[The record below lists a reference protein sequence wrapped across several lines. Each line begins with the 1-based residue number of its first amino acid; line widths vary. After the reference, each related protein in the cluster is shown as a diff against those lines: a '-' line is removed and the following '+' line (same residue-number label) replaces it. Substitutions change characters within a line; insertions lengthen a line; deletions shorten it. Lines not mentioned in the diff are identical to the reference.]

1 MKEPHLEDYGLTKE
15 VYEQYKRFLHR
26 KFEEDKKTEKIETI
40 LFIVLWCGAF
50 LLAGIFGG
58 LGLIKST
65 VGIALFSVFELMIFL
80 APAFT
85 PSIVKKFRNTI
96 SFGDKE
102 EACKRYEKD
111 LRDYESYLRR
121 RTREYYENMSGF
133 EFEKA
138 IAALYRQYGYG
149 AYVTQAT
156 GDGGVD
162 VILRRNG
169 ECVAVQCKH
178 HANPVGP
185 KDIRELQGVV
195 MTSDE
200 FDYGIFVSWNGFTPG
215 ALEEARVKAQRVRI
229 DLVASGDILIMAG
242 KAHEGFEVRKRP
254 NEPDESGSESGSG
267 ENFRDK
273 FDSINK
279 PSPKKVCLGSI
290 VKAYDY
296 GEEEEV
302 TYRILV
308 GDSPYEESEGWI
320 AISSET
326 PVAQALLGHKEND
339 IVEVTPN
346 GEKYSL
352 KILEIS

>member
-15 VYEQYKRFLHR
+15 VYEQYRSFLHR

-40 LFIVLWCGAF
+40 LFIVIWCGAF

-58 LGLIKST
+58 LGLIRST
-65 VGIALFSVFELMIFL
+65 VDIAIFSVFELMMFL

-121 RTREYYENMSGF
+121 RTRGYYENMSGF

-138 IAALYRQYGYG
+138 IAALYRQYGYD

-200 FDYGIFVSWNGFTPG
+200 YDYGIFVSWNGFTPG
-215 ALEEARVKAQRVRI
+215 ALEEAREKAQRVRI
-229 DLVASGDILIMAG
+229 DLVAARDILAMAD
-242 KAHEGFEVRKRP
+242 KAHEGFDVRKRQSKLG
-254 NEPDESGSESGSG
+254 ESIGESGSG

-273 FDSINK
+273 FGSINK
-279 PSPKKVCLGSI
+279 SLHKKACIGST
-290 VKAYDY
+290 VKVYDY

-302 TYRILV
+302 AYRILV

-320 AISSET
+320 AISSKT